1 MSKKTFFNGLHHLL
15 HGSLCCLDSRKIKYA
30 MHMGLNRKLLGSLL
44 PNSLS
49 LGKPFGKFPTKVSFF
64 LWTAA
69 LGRILTTDNLRRRVV
84 VVDWCCMCR
93 RDGETIDHSLMH
105 YPIARELWNMM
116 FSLSRVQWLMPS
128 GFKEL
133 LDTW

>member
-1 MSKKTFFNGLHHLL
+1 
-15 HGSLCCLDSRKIKYA
+15 

-69 LGRILTTDNLRRRVV
+69 LGRILTTNNLRRRVV
-84 VVDWCCMCR
+84 VVDWCCVCR
-93 RDGETIDHSLMH
+93 RDGKTIDHSLMH
-105 YPIARELWNMM
+105 YPIAGELWNMV
-116 FSLSRVQWLMPS
+116 FSLFRVQWVMPS